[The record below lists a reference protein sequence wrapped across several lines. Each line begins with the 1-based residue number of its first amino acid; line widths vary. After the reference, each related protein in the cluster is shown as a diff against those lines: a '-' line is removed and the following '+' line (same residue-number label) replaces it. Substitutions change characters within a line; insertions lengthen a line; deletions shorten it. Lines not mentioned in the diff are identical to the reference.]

1 MRRVWGVAA
10 VLAALVFFAP
20 GRSARADQQTDDFK
34 THVQRA
40 KVHYDLGEFDEA
52 ADEYIEAYRIKP
64 IAGALF
70 NIAQAYRQGGKYDKS
85 RQFYRSYLR
94 EANPDGKTKA
104 QVEKQIK
111 ELDEL
116 IAKEEKTKRSAPTGV
131 QPSLAGKD
139 ELSPSGHDE
148 LAPPP
153 SSTKASPAV
162 ALAPPSTGASAAA
175 PAAAQGA
182 PTVAQPPSAR
192 PQQGAPASSPSASQS
207 AGAAP
212 ASSGAASAG
221 TVAIVDPPRKPSPS
235 TSPSPAQAAPAPAAA
250 VRPDSSADSASSGGR
265 SHTLAYV
272 AAGAAVLLLGGGTLF
287 GVEAARTDNELT
299 AGAHARADADSL
311 ISTSKS
317 DHTLSAV
324 LLIAGAAAAV
334 GAGLLYFLPTS
345 GPSGGGG
352 AAVGGHF

>member
-10 VLAALVFFAP
+10 LLTALALAP
-20 GRSARADQQTDDFK
+20 ARSARADQQTDDFK

-70 NIAQAYRQGGKYDKS
+70 NIAQAYRQAGKYDKS

-94 EANPDGKTKA
+94 EANPEGKTKA

-139 ELSPSGHDE
+139 ELSPPGHDE

-153 SSTKASPAV
+153 SAASTKARPADE
-162 ALAPPSTGASAAA
+162 LAPPSGSASAAA
-175 PAAAQGA
+175 PVAAQGA
-182 PTVAQPPSAR
+182 PSSVQAPSGRPQAAPAPSA
-192 PQQGAPASSPSASQS
+192 SASQS
-207 AGAAP
+207 SA
-212 ASSGAASAG
+212 ASSATTSAG
-221 TVAIVDPPRKPSPS
+221 TVAMADSRRKPPAASTAPS
-235 TSPSPAQAAPAPAAA
+235 AQTAPAPAAA
-250 VRPDSSADSASSGGR
+250 VRPDATGPSASSGGR